1 MVNSQALRLVPS
13 RNESRWF
20 HALNRVS
27 CTRSSARSRSPQSDT
42 ANARRLVI
50 SPTRDSRRLSD
61 TFRRKL
67 FVSASLEVFQKLEQT
82 IGDWLS
88 RNFVEHGTQMAADM
102 GLQIGR
108 QTLFR
113 GERCALAAFR
123 LLESWSSRRSLASAG
138 VPFSLPGPQSS
149 PIRRGSL
156 PKRRIRSI
164 PCVQKRAQPQ
174 VVPGSRETFLA
185 PTAFKH
191 TVTRVSSCQH

>member
-1 MVNSQALRLVPS
+1 MVNSHALRLVPS

-27 CTRSSARSRSPQSDT
+27 WTRSSARSRSPQSDT

-61 TFRRKL
+61 TFRAKL

-113 GERCALAAFR
+113 GERCALPRSGCLSHGFPGVRWLPPAFLFLCLVHNR
-123 LLESWSSRRSLASAG
+123 PQSAG
-138 VPFSLPGPQSS
+138 DAIKTADTLHTLRSETRPTSS
-149 PIRRGSL
+149 GS
-156 PKRRIRSI
+156 R
-164 PCVQKRAQPQ
+164 
-174 VVPGSRETFLA
+174 VPGNLFGPDS
-185 PTAFKH
+185 
-191 TVTRVSSCQH
+191 

>member
-61 TFRRKL
+61 TFRGKL

-113 GERCALAAFR
+113 GERCALPRSGCLSHGFPGVRLLPPAFLFLCLVHNRPQSAGDRYQNGGYAPYLAFR
-123 LLESWSSRRSLASAG
+123 NAPNLKWFQG
-138 VPFSLPGPQSS
+138 PGKPFWPRQRLSTL
-149 PIRRGSL
+149 
-156 PKRRIRSI
+156 
-164 PCVQKRAQPQ
+164 
-174 VVPGSRETFLA
+174 
-185 PTAFKH
+185 
-191 TVTRVSSCQH
+191 